1 MNWIT
6 VDAHQDMAY
15 NMLFSGR
22 DYTLSA
28 LETREK
34 EGGLERKPPGGHS
47 MLGWPD
53 YQRGQVA
60 LIFGTLYLDPYD
72 PAQPEKPSAPRD
84 PRDARRLWR
93 ESVECYRR
101 LAGDHPDMF
110 RMVESRSALDQL
122 MREWEQAPADPSADP
137 ARSHPTGLL
146 MLMEGAE
153 HIGQPEELE
162 EWWLAGVRLLG
173 PVWAGARFCGGMA
186 YPERR
191 FDAEGYR
198 LLNVMQ
204 RLGLILDLSHMNEI
218 STLQALDH
226 YQGPIVATHAN
237 ARAVLG
243 KPDFERH
250 FTDQTIRRLVE
261 RDGVIGTVPFSVFL
275 RGDWEEGQDPGRTRL
290 SHLIA
295 HIDHICQLSGDA
307 LHVGLGTD
315 FDGGFGWPDVP
326 FELKTIADLPL
337 LGQALLDK
345 GYSNTDVTGIMGG
358 NWRRKLMEA
367 LPA

>member
-1 MNWIT
+1 
-6 VDAHQDMAY
+6 
-15 NMLFSGR
+15 
-22 DYTLSA
+22 
-28 LETREK
+28 
-34 EGGLERKPPGGHS
+34 
-47 MLGWPD
+47 
-53 YQRGQVA
+53 
-60 LIFGTLYLDPYD
+60 
-72 PAQPEKPSAPRD
+72 
-84 PRDARRLWR
+84 
-93 ESVECYRR
+93 
-101 LAGDHPDMF
+101 
-110 RMVESRSALDQL
+110 
-122 MREWEQAPADPSADP
+122 
-137 ARSHPTGLL
+137 
-146 MLMEGAE
+146 
-153 HIGQPEELE
+153 
-162 EWWLAGVRLLG
+162 
-173 PVWAGARFCGGMA
+173 
-186 YPERR
+186 
-191 FDAEGYR
+191 
-198 LLNVMQ
+198 
-204 RLGLILDLSHMNEI
+204 MNEI